1 MVKITFLGHAC
12 FSIAHEGTTVLIDP
26 YLTGNALAAA
36 SAADVGADYILV
48 THGHGDH
55 AGDTASIAR
64 HTDASVVSSADVCG
78 ALFSGLKTVAA
89 NLGGTVQLPFGSVK
103 LIPAIHGSG
112 VPGALACGFVVTIGG
127 KKICHLGDTALT
139 KDFELLADEGIDLL
153 LAPIGDTYTM
163 GPEDAA
169 RAAQMIRPALAVPM
183 HYDTFPA
190 IRQDPQDFVRACAAR
205 GVAARILAPGESLEI

>member
-1 MVKITFLGHAC
+1 MVRTTFLGHAC

-26 YLTGNALAAA
+26 FLTGNAMAAA
-36 SAADVGADYILV
+36 DTAHVSADYVLV

-55 AGDTASIAR
+55 AGDAAPIAKR
-64 HTDASVVSSADVCG
+64 TGAAVVSSADICG
-78 ALFSGLKTVAA
+78 ALFSGLKMVAA
-89 NLGGTVQLPFGSVK
+89 NLGGSVYLPFGSVK

-112 VPGALACGFVVTIGG
+112 VPGALACGFIVTIGG

-190 IRQDPQDFVRACAAR
+190 IRQDPQDFVRACEAR